1 MSYNVEGCQMMSNNV
16 EKCRIMLNND
26 EFSQISDLFIKKLK
40 AIEWYQMSSNDVKC
54 GQMRSNEVK

>member
-1 MSYNVEGCQMMSNNV
+1 MMSNNV